1 MAFALFFCGA
11 VFSFSKND
19 KTLEIEGFIKW
30 YGNSPV
36 GFPGI
41 VCDDGRI
48 FSLKVADG
56 ADFVLEDVTKLQG
69 NKIHLEG
76 KIDENQKIATQVEEI
91 PRLLPKGGM
100 IDFSINYELEV
111 FASIILYNK

>member
-1 MAFALFFCGA
+1 MKKMFCFLAFALFFCGA

-19 KTLEIEGFIKW
+19 ETSEIEGFIKW

-76 KIDENQKIATQVEEI
+76 KIDENQKN
-91 PRLLPKGGM
+91 G
-100 IDFSINYELEV
+100 FEV
-111 FASIILYNK
+111 LKDGVFIISAFEKI